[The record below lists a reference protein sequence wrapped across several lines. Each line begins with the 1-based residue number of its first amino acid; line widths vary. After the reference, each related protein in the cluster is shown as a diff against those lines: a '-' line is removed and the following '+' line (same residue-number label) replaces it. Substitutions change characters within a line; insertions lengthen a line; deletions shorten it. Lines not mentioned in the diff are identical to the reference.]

1 MKNYQR
7 AIYDISAAI
16 QTFDKTANKKEL
28 GEYYFYAGLNYFELQ
43 QFDTALQNFDIAV
56 EFDRTKGVYHYHR
69 ALLRSRLDRVPEA
82 IKSYQDALGNL
93 ESDERD
99 YMY

>member
-28 GEYYFYAGLNYFELQ
+28 GEYYFYAGLNYFEL
-43 QFDTALQNFDIAV
+43 
-56 EFDRTKGVYHYHR
+56 
-69 ALLRSRLDRVPEA
+69 
-82 IKSYQDALGNL
+82 
-93 ESDERD
+93 
-99 YMY
+99 